1 MKNKFFSS
9 LAFDKLNKLK
19 GGEYLTSAGNL
30 RIIPQLTGFDSG
42 LVAKDKRRFPIDF
55 NILDSKET
63 DFSIEIPPAFSVKYM
78 PENVDEDSPWLKF
91 SVQYRQEG
99 NKIYFLQKAELKDTK
114 VSEADY
120 LKFKNFFETL
130 AKKIKQRIVL
140 ERKN

>member
-1 MKNKFFSS
+1 MGYS
-9 LAFDKLNKLK
+9 L
-19 GGEYLTSAGNL
+19 
-30 RIIPQLTGFDSG
+30 
-42 LVAKDKRRFPIDF
+42 LVRLEQD
-55 NILDSKET
+55 L
-63 DFSIEIPPAFSVKYM
+63 
-78 PENVDEDSPWLKF
+78 WLKF